1 MKTNTIDPT
10 SFPTDSPMAKA
21 MRLTSRYW
29 FLAYS
34 KLLSL
39 EWEWTDKVPYGATDG
54 RKLLLNKAGI
64 DKLSKHP
71 KASGLIAF
79 LLVHEALHALL
90 GHGWRLAK
98 LSDRKIANVAADY
111 VINAMIAMRNR
122 EIGKEIFPFI
132 EGVLLDEQ
140 LSGDKSVIDL
150 YRELVKP
157 QPPQPP
163 QPQPNPDDTDTDDQ
177 QDSDPEQ
184 GEGDDGDDTD
194 ENTDGDGGSN
204 GDTDT
209 DTDTDDG
216 GDAGGD
222 ADGEA
227 DDESDDEGTG
237 SGTPDHGDADPDSG
251 DDSPD
256 AGDGSGDGETGGE
269 GDDGDLSD
277 FVGTGADDNLEPE
290 AEDGESA
297 EQVIEQIEQD
307 NERILVADSIDRKT
321 SSTSGSTG
329 TRVAGQR
336 DRLQAMD
343 WAILLREWL
352 RKSKRGGWDS
362 PFNAPIYQSTGLVC
376 AGRRTRAAGTVV
388 LVLDT
393 SGSIGQATY
402 NKFLGEA
409 QGVLDELRPEQLV
422 LLSVSHVVAD
432 AVILEAGGV
441 VPASLEGGGGTAF
454 QPAFDWLE
462 ANYIEPDVMVYL
474 TDGHSSDRT
483 TLKEPDFPLL
493 WLSTS
498 LPASSY
504 TVGEVIPIINA

>member
-1 MKTNTIDPT
+1 
-10 SFPTDSPMAKA
+10 MAKA
-21 MRLTSRYW
+21 LRLTSRYW

-98 LSDRKIANVAADY
+98 LSDRKTANVAADY

-122 EIGKEIFPFI
+122 EVGKEVFPFI

-157 QPPQPP
+157 QPPQPQP
-163 QPQPNPDDTDTDDQ
+163 PQPNPDDTNTDNE
-177 QDSDPEQ
+177 QDGDPEQ
-184 GEGDDGDDTD
+184 GEGDDGDDT
-194 ENTDGDGGSN
+194 G
-204 GDTDT
+204 
-209 DTDTDDG
+209 DTDDG
-216 GDAGGD
+216 DSGSDGG
-222 ADGEA
+222 AE
-227 DDESDDEGTG
+227 DESDDEGADG
-237 SGTPDHGDADPDSG
+237 GDAGDGDADPDSC
-251 DDSPD
+251 DRSPD
-256 AGDGSGDGETGGE
+256 AGDGSGDGETGDE
-269 GDDGDLSD
+269 NDDGDLSD

-290 AEDGESA
+290 AENGEST
-297 EQVIEQIEQD
+297 EEVIEKIEQD

-336 DRLQAMD
+336 TRLQEMD

-376 AGRRTRAAGTVV
+376 AGRRTRSAGTVV

-402 NKFLGEA
+402 DKFLGEA

-432 AVILEAGGV
+432 AVILEAGDV
-441 VPASLEGGGGTAF
+441 VPARLNGGGGTAF

-474 TDGHSSDRT
+474 TDGYSSDLA

-504 TVGEVIPIINA
+504 KVGEVIPIINA

>member
-54 RKLLLNKAGI
+54 RKLVLNKAGI

-122 EIGKEIFPFI
+122 EIGKEVFPFI

-157 QPPQPP
+157 QPPQP
-163 QPQPNPDDTDTDDQ
+163 QPEINPNPFQQPNPDDTDNDDQ
-177 QDSDPEQ
+177 QDSDPQQ

-194 ENTDGDGGSN
+194 
-204 GDTDT
+204 GDTD
-209 DTDTDDG
+209 G
-216 GDAGGD
+216 Q
-222 ADGEA
+222 ADGEP
-227 DDESDDEGTG
+227 DDEDAGDGSSSD
-237 SGTPDHGDADPDSG
+237 GDADPDSC
-251 DDSPD
+251 DPSPD
-256 AGDGSGDGETGGE
+256 TGSGSGDGDAGDA

-277 FVGTGADDNLEPE
+277 FVGTGADDNLAPE
-290 AEDGESA
+290 VDGDETQ
-297 EQVIEQIEQD
+297 EEVIQKIEQD

-321 SSTSGSTG
+321 SGTSGSTG

-336 DRLQAMD
+336 DRLQEMD

-432 AVILEAGGV
+432 AVILEAGDV
-441 VPASLEGGGGTAF
+441 VPASLKGGGCTAF

-474 TDGHSSDRT
+474 TDGCSPDLA

-493 WLSTS
+493 WLSTV
-498 LPASSY
+498 LPASY
-504 TVGEVIPIINA
+504 YKVGEVIPIINA